1 MATFNYSRTIAFA
14 ELTGGALNIDTIGNG
29 KPSAFMVAGTFS
41 GATVKL
47 QQLIGSTYVDLG
59 PETTLTANGG
69 GLFVTPNSSLRV
81 AISGASA
88 GFTVTVLIKP
98 IEL

>member
-1 MATFNYSRTIAFA
+1 MATFNYSNSFVFA
-14 ELTGGALNIDTIGNG
+14 DLTAGALNVNVVGNG
-29 KPSAFMVAGTFS
+29 KPSGFLVAGTFA

-47 QQLIGSTYVDLG
+47 QQLIGATYVDLG

-69 GLFVTPNSSLRV
+69 GLFVTPVGTLRI
-81 AISGASA
+81 AISGGTA
-88 GFTVTVLIKP
+88 GFSVTVVIKP

>member
-1 MATFNYSRTIAFA
+1 MATFNYSRSLVLAD
-14 ELTGGALNIDTIGNG
+14 LTGGALNIDVVGNG
-29 KPSAFMVAGTFS
+29 KPSGFLVAGTFA

-59 PETTLTANGG
+59 SETTLTANGG
-69 GLFVTPNSSLRV
+69 GLFVTPISALRI
-81 AISGASA
+81 AISGAGA
-88 GFTVTVLIKP
+88 GFAVTILIKP

>member
-1 MATFNYSRTIAFA
+1 MATFNYSRSLVLAD
-14 ELTGGALNIDTIGNG
+14 LTGGALNIDVVGNG
-29 KPSAFMVAGTFS
+29 KPSGFLVAGTFA

-59 PETTLTANGG
+59 SETTLTANGG
-69 GLFVTPNSSLRV
+69 GLFVTPVSALRI
-81 AISGASA
+81 AISGATT
-88 GFTVTVLIKP
+88 GFAVSILIKP

>member
-1 MATFNYSRTIAFA
+1 MATFNYSRSLVLAD
-14 ELTGGALNIDTIGNG
+14 LTDGALNIDVVGNG
-29 KPSAFMVAGTFS
+29 KPSGFLVAGTFA

-59 PETTLTANGG
+59 SETTLTANGG
-69 GLFVTPNSSLRV
+69 GLFVTPVSSLRI
-81 AISGASA
+81 AISGATT
-88 GFTVTVLIKP
+88 GFSVSILIKP

>member
-1 MATFNYSRTIAFA
+1 MATFNYSNSFVFA
-14 ELTGGALNIDTIGNG
+14 DLTGGALNVDVVGNG
-29 KPSAFMVAGTFS
+29 KPSGFLVSGTFA

-59 PETTLTANGG
+59 EETTLTESGG
-69 GLFVTPNSSLRV
+69 GLFVTPVGTLRI
-81 AISGASA
+81 AISGGAA
-88 GFTVTVLIKP
+88 GFSVAILIKP

>member
-1 MATFNYSRTIAFA
+1 MATFNYSRTVAFA
-14 ELTGGALNIDTIGNG
+14 ELTGGSLNIDVVGNG
-29 KPSAFMVAGTFS
+29 KPSGFAVAGTFA

-47 QQLIGSTYVDLG
+47 QQLIGATYVDLG
-59 PETTLTANGG
+59 SETTLTANGG
-69 GLFVTPNSSLRV
+69 GLFVTPISSLRV

-88 GFTVTVLIKP
+88 GFSVTVIIKP

>member
-1 MATFNYSRTIAFA
+1 MATFNYSRSVEFA
-14 ELTGGALNIDTIGNG
+14 ELSGGALNIDVVGNG
-29 KPSAFMVAGTFS
+29 KPSGFLVAGTFS

-59 PETTLTANGG
+59 TETTLTANGG
-69 GLFVTPNSSLRV
+69 GLFVTPVSSLRI
-81 AISGASA
+81 AISGATA
-88 GFTVTVLIKP
+88 GFSVSILIKP

>member
-1 MATFNYSRTIAFA
+1 MATFNYSRSLVLAD
-14 ELTGGALNIDTIGNG
+14 LTGGALNIDVVGNG
-29 KPSAFMVAGTFS
+29 KPSGFLVAGTFA

-59 PETTLTANGG
+59 SETTLTANGG
-69 GLFVTPNSSLRV
+69 GLFVTPISALRI
-81 AISGASA
+81 AISGATT
-88 GFTVTVLIKP
+88 GFSVSILIKP

>member
-1 MATFNYSRTIAFA
+1 MATFNYSRSLVLAD
-14 ELTGGALNIDTIGNG
+14 LTGGALNIDVVGNG
-29 KPSAFMVAGTFS
+29 KPSGFLVAGTFA

-59 PETTLTANGG
+59 SETTLTANGG
-69 GLFVTPNSSLRV
+69 GLFVTPISALRI
-81 AISGASA
+81 AISGATT
-88 GFTVTVLIKP
+88 GFAVSILIKP